1 MLRRSLLI
9 VVFAAFVAGCNGGSA
24 SPPPFFTGTFV
35 PTPTP
40 SPSPTPT
47 PVVQHLYV
55 GNDNASGEVLQYTLP
70 ITATSTSNFTLT
82 SPSVLAMALDAA
94 GNLAT
99 AQLSGPLRF
108 FPAPLSGASTASATF
123 ANGAA
128 PNTLGMAFVPSGT
141 NAGDLWTGSAVSQ
154 VYRFT
159 PPFTN
164 ASTPATTLT
173 PPGATTTEG
182 VAFDPALNM
191 YITNAPGGAP
201 SNVYVYAP
209 PYTGVPVQTAGVAGS
224 YRKDIASA
232 TQLFV
237 AAPIALPGRID
248 VYTLPITAASVPAF
262 AITTGVSTPEAV
274 ALDSAGNLYVG
285 NLNNH
290 TVTVYA
296 PPFSAA
302 SAPTV
307 TLTAPAGFAIFAIAI
322 GK

>member
-1 MLRRSLLI
+1 MLRH
-9 VVFAAFVAGCNGGSA
+9 VFVAFTIAAAAAAVAGCNGGQA
-24 SPPPFFTGTFV
+24 SPPPFFTGVMAT
-35 PTPTP
+35 
-40 SPSPTPT
+40 PSPTPT
-47 PVVQHLYV
+47 PGPQHLYV
-55 GNDNASGEVLQYTLP
+55 GNDNASGEVFQYTLP
-70 ITATSTSNFTLT
+70 ITALSTSNFTLT
-82 SPSVLAMALDAA
+82 SPSVVAMALDAN
-94 GNLAT
+94 GNLGT
-99 AQLSGPLRF
+99 AQLTGPLRIF
-108 FPAPLSGASTASATF
+108 AAPLSGASTASATF

-128 PNTLGMAFVPSGT
+128 PNTLGMAFVPSGA
-141 NAGDLWTGSAVSQ
+141 NAGDLWAGSSASQ

-173 PPGATTTEG
+173 TPGTTTEG

-191 YITNAPGGAP
+191 YVTNAPGGAL
-201 SNVYVYAP
+201 SNVIVYAP
-209 PYTGVPVQTAGVAGS
+209 PYTGAPVVTAGVAGS
-224 YRKDIASA
+224 YRKDIVSA

-285 NLNNH
+285 NLGNH

-307 TLTAPAGFAIFAIAI
+307 TLTVGGAGFAIFAIAI